1 MLKQCA
7 ATALGL
13 FFAGVLTAN
22 PDAVVNSTMTKLM
35 KDYAI
40 PGATVQLYAQGQPY
54 SYNFGLADRMQQTP
68 VTNDTIFELGS
79 LTKLFTSLLLAED
92 VEAGTVN
99 LHDSAADYIPDL
111 LGTAALKPI
120 TLGNLASYTA
130 SFPLNLSD
138 NIRTRSDLSHALK
151 TWQPAAPI
159 GSVWQYSN
167 VDFGLLGDALEVINH
182 QSFNQM
188 YRTQILSP
196 LHMNPIGITVPDAY
210 VSQMAT
216 GYTAAGK
223 MTPKSSLGLFPTA
236 YALKATGGDM
246 LRFLNAS
253 LGLSGTPSSIA
264 TAMQLIETPAV
275 KVENWQQGLGWR
287 INPPLTLSLSPL
299 PATALNVK
307 EQVFNP
313 NVTLEKTGAT
323 DGFRAYIVA
332 VPGEE
337 TGVVI
342 LLNKYVPNDAIVS
355 AGRKM
360 LHSIEMPAAT

>member
-7 ATALGL
+7 AAALGL
-13 FFAGVLTAN
+13 FFVSALTAN
-22 PDAVVNSTMTKLM
+22 PDVVVNATMATLM

-54 SYNFGLADRMQQTP
+54 SYNFGVANRMQQTP

-92 VEAGTVN
+92 VEAGTVS

-130 SFPLNLSD
+130 SFPLNLP
-138 NIRTRSDLSHALK
+138 NHIHTRNELSRALK
-151 TWQPAAPI
+151 TWQPAVPI

-167 VDFGLLGDALEVINH
+167 VDFGLLGDVLEVANH

-196 LHMNPIGITVPDAY
+196 LHMNPIGLTVPDAY

-216 GYTAAGK
+216 GYTANGK

-236 YALKATGGDM
+236 YALKATGGDL

-264 TAMQLIETPAV
+264 TAMQLTETPIATV
-275 KVENWQQGLGWR
+275 QNWQQGMGWR
-287 INPPLTLSLSPL
+287 INAPLALTLSPL
-299 PATALNVK
+299 PASALPLK
-307 EQVFNP
+307 DQVFNP
-313 NVTLEKTGAT
+313 TARLEKTGAT

-332 VPGEE
+332 IPGEE

-342 LLNKYVPNDAIVS
+342 LLNKTIPNDAIVS
-355 AGRKM
+355 AGRKI
-360 LHSIEMPAAT
+360 LNGIETRATT

>member
-1 MLKQCA
+1 
-7 ATALGL
+7 
-13 FFAGVLTAN
+13 
-22 PDAVVNSTMTKLM
+22 
-35 KDYAI
+35 
-40 PGATVQLYAQGQPY
+40 
-54 SYNFGLADRMQQTP
+54 
-68 VTNDTIFELGS
+68 
-79 LTKLFTSLLLAED
+79 LLAED

-120 TLGNLASYTA
+120 RLGNLASYTA
-130 SFPLNLSD
+130 SFPLNLP
-138 NIRTRSDLSHALK
+138 NNVHTRSELAQALK
-151 TWQPAAPI
+151 TWQPTAPI
-159 GSVWQYSN
+159 GTVWQYSN

-188 YRTQILSP
+188 YRSQILSP

-210 VSQMAT
+210 VSQMST

-223 MTPKSSLGLFPTA
+223 MMPKSNLGLFPTA

-264 TAMQLIETPAV
+264 TAVQLTETPVV

-287 INPPLTLSLSPL
+287 INPPLALSSSPL
-299 PATALNVK
+299 PATSIAPK
-307 EQVFNP
+307 DQVLNP
-313 NVTLEKTGAT
+313 NARFEKTGAT
-323 DGFRAYIVA
+323 NGFRAYIVA
-332 VPGEE
+332 LPAQK

-342 LLNKYVPNDAIVS
+342 LLNKNVPNDAIVS
-355 AGRKM
+355 AGRKI
-360 LHSIEMPAAT
+360 LKGIETPLTTT